1 MQYFY
6 WHYVYN
12 YYGFYTKIFEPQ
24 EISNPKLILIVG
36 IAGLVSN
43 GVGLVLFHEHGH
55 SHSHGSGG
63 GSDHSGDSNITF
75 TFTFSWEATTFSQG
89 DEEEHIGTEENE
101 HTPLL
106 YNITHTTMKST
117 PSEVFDYL
125 PDNVVERYSNYQPS
139 FSGQSPLNGT
149 SANSSDANTW

>member
-1 MQYFY
+1 M
-6 WHYVYN
+6 VVVVV
-12 YYGFYTKIFEPQ
+12 
-24 EISNPKLILIVG
+24 VG
-36 IAGLVSN
+36 GGSHS
-43 GVGLVLFHEHGH
+43 GDSKSHSH
-55 SHSHGSGG
+55 SHSHG
-63 GSDHSGDSNITF
+63 
-75 TFTFSWEATTFSQG
+75 EATTFSQG

-149 SANSSDANTW
+149 SANSSDANTVVNNNNTLEHSGTNNNTPQSALQKIKQKSMNMEGVFYMY